1 MTIEAHIAAL
11 TPLEP
16 QMDAPALVQALKEG
30 LRSLA
35 KAVVVITCRDG
46 RVRYAM
52 TATAVSELSM
62 EPPSLLICVNKA
74 ASLHSPLSAGADF
87 CVNILAAQ
95 QSDIA
100 HQCSGRAK
108 GEARFA
114 AGYWRDSCLG
124 APMLKDAQASF
135 VCRNASKMEYGTH
148 SIFIG
153 EVVDV
158 ASLAQIDTLV
168 YVNGEYGRV
177 GPL

>member
-1 MTIEAHIAAL
+1 MDAPVTAQ
-11 TPLEP
+11 EP
-16 QMDAPALVQALKEG
+16 QMEPSAVALALKQG

-62 EPPSLLICVNKA
+62 DPPSLLICVNKT
-74 ASLHSPLSAGADF
+74 ASLHSPLTAGADF
-87 CVNILAAQ
+87 CVNILSAEQ
-95 QSDIA
+95 IDIA
-100 HQCSGRAK
+100 HQCSGRVK

-114 AGYWRDSCLG
+114 SGSWDDSHLG

-153 EVVDV
+153 EVVAVVNRDE
-158 ASLAQIDTLV
+158 IDTLV